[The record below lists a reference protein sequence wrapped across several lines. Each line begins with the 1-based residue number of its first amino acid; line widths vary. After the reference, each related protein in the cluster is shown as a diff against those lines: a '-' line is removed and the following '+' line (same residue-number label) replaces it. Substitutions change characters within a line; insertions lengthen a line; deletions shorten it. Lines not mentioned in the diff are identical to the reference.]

1 MFNAEQLGLLC
12 ELDVID
18 RIFDHIDSG
27 TTDLGETQWHEP
39 VSSYYEQARFERE
52 LALLRQRPVVFC
64 PSNALPDTGSYIA
77 RNAARTPLLVARGQ
91 DGKVRAF
98 INACRHRGMQVAAGQ
113 GCSRAF
119 SCPYHGWT
127 YNLDG
132 TLKGVPGK
140 AAFPDLDMAADGL
153 VEVSAVEKGGLVYV
167 MQQGEITDAM
177 LDCAPDFFSR
187 DQILFHQSATEDNA
201 NWKLLTETL
210 LEGYHIK
217 SLHRDS
223 FYPFGLDN
231 INVVETFGENSRIVY
246 PFKRIEKLR
255 AVEPEERRIAGAA
268 TLVYHLFP
276 NVRVAVLSKHTSV
289 TIIEPISPTQTRMES
304 YCVKHPD
311 TVNESITIEDAMR
324 DVAFVNQ
331 SGQEED
337 REAARAIQ
345 ETVTTQANS
354 HLTFG
359 YFEKAIVTFHQN
371 LHRQLATSDRE

>member
-18 RIFDHIDSG
+18 RIFDHIDNG

-64 PSNALPDTGSYIA
+64 PSSALPDAGSYVA
-77 RNAARTPLLVARGQ
+77 RNAAGTPLLVARGQ

-255 AVEPEERRIAGAA
+255 AVE
-268 TLVYHLFP
+268 
-276 NVRVAVLSKHTSV
+276 
-289 TIIEPISPTQTRMES
+289 
-304 YCVKHPD
+304 
-311 TVNESITIEDAMR
+311 
-324 DVAFVNQ
+324 
-331 SGQEED
+331 
-337 REAARAIQ
+337 REAA
-345 ETVTTQANS
+345 ANRRIS
-354 HLTFG
+354 HPGLSL
-359 YFEKAIVTFHQN
+359 VSQ
-371 LHRQLATSDRE
+371 RECCGAV

>member
-18 RIFDHIDSG
+18 RIFDHMDNG

-77 RNAARTPLLVARGQ
+77 RNAAGTPLLVARGQ

-255 AVEPEERRIAGAA
+255 AVEREERRIAGSA

-276 NVRVAVLSKHTSV
+276 NVSVAVLSKHTSV

-354 HLTFG
+354 YLTFG

>member
-1 MFNAEQLGLLC
+1 MFNAEQLGLLSDV
-12 ELDVID
+12 DVID
-18 RIFDHIDSG
+18 HIFKHIDDG

-52 LALLRQRPVVFC
+52 IALLRQRPVVFC
-64 PSNALPDTGSYIA
+64 PSSAIPDAGSYVA
-77 RNAARTPLLVARGQ
+77 RNAAGTPLLVARGQ
-91 DGKVRAF
+91 DKKVRAF

-132 TLKGVPGK
+132 TLKGLPGK
-140 AAFPDLDMAADGL
+140 AAFPDVDMAASGL
-153 VEVSAVEKGGLVYV
+153 VEVSAAEKGGLVYV
-167 MQQGEITDAM
+167 MQQGDITDAM
-177 LDCAPDFFSR
+177 LEGAPDFLSS
-187 DQILFHQSATEDNA
+187 DQTLFHQSATEDNA

-255 AVEPEERRIAGAA
+255 AIKREQRRIAGSA

-276 NVRVAVLSKHTSV
+276 NVSVAVLSKHTSV

-304 YCVKHPD
+304 FYVKHPD
-311 TVNESITIEDAMR
+311 TINESITVEDAMR

-337 REAARAIQ
+337 RQAARAIQ

-371 LHRQLATSDRE
+371 LHRELTMSDGE